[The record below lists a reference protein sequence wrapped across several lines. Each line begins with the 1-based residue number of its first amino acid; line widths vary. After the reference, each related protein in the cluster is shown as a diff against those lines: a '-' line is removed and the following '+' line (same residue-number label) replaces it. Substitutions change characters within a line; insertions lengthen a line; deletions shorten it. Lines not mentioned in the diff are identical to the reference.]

1 MRSTPLLR
9 WLARV
14 ALAIAT
20 CVAGAALATPAA
32 AQTSGS
38 LSLTSLSFASKR
50 VDVREQG
57 AAVTL
62 TWTVRNTNPD
72 AMYLSGSIRLRMAD
86 STTGTYVGTP
96 RELHFWLYSSW
107 EGVRHVSGDAQ
118 ESTYEYDF
126 AVPRYGRTTST
137 LWVVAGFHALDDTG
151 ATLNLEGA
159 QLAGHRPWLKART
172 AVDSTPPAIN
182 SIEFDGFEPYRFVGT
197 HARVLPYRATLHD
210 AETGFWKGTLRL
222 AGPNGQILT
231 ADFETNLSS
240 WGSDCRPQSIGDP
253 TMTCRFQLDV
263 PAGTASGV
271 WQVSEVTLFDNVGNQ
286 TTVVPPT
293 TAPVTLTSNEVLSVS
308 DFSVNPNPVDN
319 WKQDATTRIRMD
331 VQGAQNGIA
340 TAQIEFEMHACRLDG
355 SGPTV
360 DPDGATSFGIIVPKG
375 TPECVV
381 GGVLLVDGGGNVA
394 TYGSP
399 YGGPA
404 PELVITRVVNTVPPT
419 ASAVVLTPTTVPRSQ
434 AANTRPALTMQVTAP
449 VAPLSG
455 FALDLYDNAGN
466 LVVNSGGGAG
476 TAPDGTLHL
485 YGDLP
490 WGIAAGT
497 YSYGFTLIDES
508 GLQSS
513 YGVNGQP
520 LPDGPLEITITD
532 D

>member
-14 ALAIAT
+14 ALATAT

-38 LSLTSLSFASKR
+38 LGLSSLSFASKR
-50 VDVREQG
+50 VDVREQSV
-57 AAVTL
+57 AVTL

-72 AMYLSGSIRLRMAD
+72 AMYLSGSVRLRMAG
-86 STTGTYVGTP
+86 SGPGAYVGTA

-107 EGVRHVSGDAQ
+107 EGVRFVSGDAQ

-126 AVPRYGRTTST
+126 AVPRYGKTTST
-137 LWVVAGFHALDDTG
+137 TWLVAGFHAVDDTG

-182 SIEFDGFEPYRFVGT
+182 SIEFDGDAPYRFVGN
-197 HARVLPYRATLHD
+197 HASVLPYRATLHD
-210 AETGFWKGTLRL
+210 AQTGFWKGTLRL

-231 ADFETNLSS
+231 AAFETNLSS
-240 WGSDCRPQSIGDP
+240 WGSDCRPQSIGDH

-293 TAPVTLTSNEVLSVS
+293 TAPVTLTSNEVVSVS
-308 DFSVNPNPVDN
+308 DFSANPNPVDN
-319 WKQDATTRIRMD
+319 WTQHSATRIRLA
-331 VQGAQNGIA
+331 VEGAQNGVS
-340 TAQIEFEMHACRLDG
+340 TVRVDFEMAWCQLDG
-355 SGPTV
+355 SEPTV
-360 DPDGATSFGIIVPKG
+360 DPDGAISIGVTVFRHAE
-375 TPECVV
+375 ECVV
-381 GGVLLVDGGGNVA
+381 DSVLVVDGAGNVA
-394 TYGSP
+394 TYGRP

-404 PELVITRVVNTVPPT
+404 PGLVITRVVNTVPPT

-434 AANTRPALTMQVTAP
+434 AASTTPTLTMQVTTP
-449 VAPLSG
+449 VAPLRG
-455 FALDLYDNAGN
+455 YWLHLYDSAGN
-466 LVVNSGGGAG
+466 VVDGSGGSAYP
-476 TAPDGTLHL
+476 APDGTLNL
-485 YGDLP
+485 QGYLP
-490 WGIAAGT
+490 YGIAAGT